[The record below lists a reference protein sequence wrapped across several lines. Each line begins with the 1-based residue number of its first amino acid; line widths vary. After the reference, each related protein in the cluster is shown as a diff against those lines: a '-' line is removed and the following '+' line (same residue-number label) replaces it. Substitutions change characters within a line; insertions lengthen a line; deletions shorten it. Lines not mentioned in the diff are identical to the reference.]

1 MEHTGVSG
9 NLYGT
14 SKAAVRAVQAVNRIC
29 LLDVVLQ
36 GVRNIGKTDLR
47 PIYIFL
53 RSPSL
58 DRLEQRNTDTEQ
70 RNTDTGQSLAAAR
83 ADLKPGEQQGARPV

>member
-36 GVRNIGKTDLR
+36 GVRNIGKTDLW
-47 PIYIFL
+47 PICIFL

-58 DRLEQRNTDTEQ
+58 DRLEQ

>member
-47 PIYIFL
+47 PICIFL